1 MIMKMILLRNKCEKL
16 SFQYFVI
23 ISSHSLKFKVNKKP
37 KIEPSAMLSSE
48 SDDGAAKGKEDMA
61 AMSRKKLL
69 AREAERQNGTQT
81 KAADQVIPKDE
92 EISGGDLS
100 DMEEDDVSASKK
112 TEHAKQ
118 SNEDDASEKKGKSLK
133 DKRQRSYRSKTG
145 EGADSDE
152 ASNLKK
158 DDGKNNRKS
167 RSGTKELPLRYRE
180 DDDSSMKRGRHLDR
194 PTSPSSPPPVFDRHQ
209 KRYGSSPRRHGRRHS
224 QGSVSP
230 QHYRYRQQDT
240 LSKPYRGSGHS
251 YNSWRRSKS
260 PRQQRGHWGSSSPN
274 RGHSPGDKRHQADD
288 DQGSWKNSRYSSQRT
303 RLDNKRK
310 SAGDQ
315 DGYEGKKRRTET
327 GGPRSPSA
335 TPPPPPDTEEPR
347 PQQPSEPPPT
357 QPAPPLPS
365 EGNFMPS
372 SKEPT
377 RETVTG
383 NVVRFIALYYFTYFR
398 SCCTNHRCWTT
409 SIHQPATPAADSS
422 TTRG

>member
-1 MIMKMILLRNKCEKL
+1 
-16 SFQYFVI
+16 
-23 ISSHSLKFKVNKKP
+23 
-37 KIEPSAMLSSE
+37 MLSSE
-48 SDDGAAKGKEDMA
+48 SDDEAAKGKEDMA

-69 AREAERQNGTQT
+69 AREAERQNG
-81 KAADQVIPKDE
+81 KGADQVIPKDE

-100 DMEEDDVSASKK
+100 DMEDDEVSASKK
-112 TEHAKQ
+112 TEQAKQ
-118 SNEDDASEKKGKSLK
+118 NNDDDDTSEKKSRSLK
-133 DKRQRSYRSKTG
+133 DKRLRSYRGKTG

-158 DDGKNNRKS
+158 DDGKNSRKS
-167 RSGTKELPLRYRE
+167 KSGTKELPLRYRE
-180 DDDSSMKRGRHLDR
+180 DDDSSVKRGRHLDR

-230 QHYRYRQQDT
+230 QHHRYRQQDT
-240 LSKPYRGSGHS
+240 SKSYRSSGHS
-251 YNSWRRSKS
+251 YNSWQRSKS

-274 RGHSPGDKRHQADD
+274 RGHSPSDKRHQADD
-288 DQGSWKNSRYSSQRT
+288 DQGSWKNSRYSSQRN
-303 RLDNKRK
+303 RPDNKRK

-315 DGYEGKKRRTET
+315 DGYEGKKRRTEA

-365 EGNFMPS
+365 EGSFMPS

-377 RETVTG
+377 KETVTG
-383 NVVRFIALYYFTYFR
+383 MM
-398 SCCTNHRCWTT
+398 
-409 SIHQPATPAADSS
+409 
-422 TTRG
+422 

>member
-1 MIMKMILLRNKCEKL
+1 MMMMMMMLMLLLRNKCKNL
-16 SFQYFVI
+16 LFQYFAI
-23 ISSHSLKFKVNKKP
+23 PSYLTHSLKFKVNKKP
-37 KIEPSAMLSSE
+37 RIEPSAMLSSE
-48 SDDGAAKGKEDMA
+48 SEDDTKGKEDMA
-61 AMSRKKLL
+61 AMSRRKLL
-69 AREAERQNGTQT
+69 AREAEKQNGTQS
-81 KAADQVIPKDE
+81 KEAEQVIPKDE

-100 DMEEDDVSASKK
+100 DMEDDDAGSSKK
-112 TEHAKQ
+112 TELAKQ
-118 SNEDDASEKKGKSLK
+118 SNEDTASEKKGKSFK
-133 DKRQRSYRSKTG
+133 DKKLRSYRGKATEG

-158 DDGKNNRKS
+158 DDGKNNKRSK
-167 RSGTKELPLRYRE
+167 SGTKELPLRYRE
-180 DDDSSMKRGRHLDR
+180 DDDSSVKRGRHLDR
-194 PTSPSSPPPVFDRHQ
+194 PTSPSSPPPVFDRRQ

-251 YNSWRRSKS
+251 YNSWQRSKS
-260 PRQQRGHWGSSSPN
+260 PRQQRGHWGSSSPS
-274 RGHSPGDKRHQADD
+274 RGHSPSEKRHHADD
-288 DQGSWKNSRYSSQRT
+288 DQGSWKNSRYSSQRA

-315 DGYEGKKRRTET
+315 DGSYEGKKRRIEA

-357 QPAPPLPS
+357 QPDPPLPS

-377 RETVTG
+377 RETVAG
-383 NVVRFIALYYFTYFR
+383 NIVRFITL
-398 SCCTNHRCWTT
+398 
-409 SIHQPATPAADSS
+409 
-422 TTRG
+422 

>member
-1 MIMKMILLRNKCEKL
+1 MMMMMMMMMLLLRNKCKNL
-16 SFQYFVI
+16 LFQYFAI
-23 ISSHSLKFKVNKKP
+23 PSYLTHSLKFKVNKKP
-37 KIEPSAMLSSE
+37 RIEPSAMLSSE
-48 SDDGAAKGKEDMA
+48 SEDDTKGKEDMA
-61 AMSRKKLL
+61 AMSRRKLL
-69 AREAERQNGTQT
+69 AREAEKQNGTPQS
-81 KAADQVIPKDE
+81 KEAEQVIPKDE

-100 DMEEDDVSASKK
+100 DMEDDDASSSKK
-112 TEHAKQ
+112 IELAKQ
-118 SNEDDASEKKGKSLK
+118 SNEDTASEKKGKSLK
-133 DKRQRSYRSKTG
+133 DKKLRSYRGKATEG
-145 EGADSDE
+145 EGVDSDE

-158 DDGKNNRKS
+158 DDGKNNKRSK
-167 RSGTKELPLRYRE
+167 SGTKELPLRYRE
-180 DDDSSMKRGRHLDR
+180 DDDSSVKRGRHLDR
-194 PTSPSSPPPVFDRHQ
+194 PTSPSSPPPVFDRRQ

-251 YNSWRRSKS
+251 YNSWQRSKS
-260 PRQQRGHWGSSSPN
+260 PRQQRGHWGSSSPS
-274 RGHSPGDKRHQADD
+274 RGHSPSEKRHHADD

-310 SAGDQ
+310 STGDQ
-315 DGYEGKKRRTET
+315 DGSYEGKKRRIEA

-357 QPAPPLPS
+357 QPDPPLPS

-377 RETVTG
+377 RETVAG
-383 NVVRFIALYYFTYFR
+383 DVIRFITL
-398 SCCTNHRCWTT
+398 
-409 SIHQPATPAADSS
+409 
-422 TTRG
+422 